1 MADQPEKPFQRFN
14 APRGLNV
21 ALGRLTKPLVKQRGA
36 VFGDI
41 LSRWPEIVGPMLSP
55 DTQPERL
62 IYGARDGHG
71 ATLEVGVNG
80 AQALELQHLAPLV
93 IERINSYFGYRVVA
107 GLKLKQMPIRPKRS
121 QVRPSRI
128 PQQLGRRR
136 LPGWRNCSL
145 QSRIRTSAKR
155 LNSWPISSEARLA
168 APYWRQIPV
177 DKRRVGLKAHRL
189 NP

>member
-1 MADQPEKPFQRFN
+1 MADKPEKPFQRFN

-41 LSRWPEIVGPMLSP
+41 LSRWPEIVGPLLSP

-62 IYGARDGHG
+62 LYGARDGHG

-93 IERINSYFGYRVVA
+93 VERINSYFGYQVVA
-107 GLKLKQMPIRPKRS
+107 GLKLKQMPIRPKPS
-121 QVRPSRI
+121 QARPSRVPRRLGPDEAARLSELLSAI
-128 PQQLGRRR
+128 EDKNLRQALETLGR
-136 LPGWRNCSL
+136 SL
-145 QSRIRTSAKR
+145 
-155 LNSWPISSEARLA
+155 
-168 APYWRQIPV
+168 
-177 DKRRVGLKAHRL
+177 LKQG
-189 NP
+189 